1 MNINLN
7 TIHQAGIPA
16 QLPEVGTSEQ
26 KQPVGKAPALSIT
39 RAVASAKEIEGAEI
53 PELKRDD
60 TLGQFVNSVFN
71 LHPPPFPQLPPD

>member
-7 TIHQAGIPA
+7 TVHQSGIPA
-16 QLPEVGTSEQ
+16 QPAEVAIGEQ
-26 KQPVGKAPALSIT
+26 KPPLDRTPALSIT
-39 RAVASAKEIEGAEI
+39 RAVASAEEIEGAEL

-60 TLGQFVNSVFN
+60 PLGQLVNSVFT